1 MCLFDLRWILRSL
14 RALAEFLRLRLCGDV
29 ILLAHRDQRKVEMV
43 KSRGIFLDFLRQP
56 GTFRYLQR
64 AIKRFLRIS
73 IFARLQQDVSLRLKV
88 CRHRARA
95 VLLFRDGILL
105 VYGLYR
111 LVELA
116 AVRGDHSHTEE
127 RQPCLAVAARLI
139 YDFLQFSIRF
149 LWLIHIE
156 KISRNSEVR
165 RNKMRVNRQCLTVLP
180 D

>member
-88 CRHRARA
+88 CRHRARV
-95 VLLFRDGILL
+95 VLLFRDGKFFVHLL
-105 VYGLYR
+105 QC
-111 LVELA
+111 LVQLA
-116 AVRGDHSHTEE
+116 AIGGNHRQAEE
-127 RQPCLAVAARLI
+127 CSPGFAIVTCLI
-139 YDFLQFSIRF
+139 QHFS
-149 LWLIHIE
+149 
-156 KISRNSEVR
+156 
-165 RNKMRVNRQCLTVLP
+165 
-180 D
+180 